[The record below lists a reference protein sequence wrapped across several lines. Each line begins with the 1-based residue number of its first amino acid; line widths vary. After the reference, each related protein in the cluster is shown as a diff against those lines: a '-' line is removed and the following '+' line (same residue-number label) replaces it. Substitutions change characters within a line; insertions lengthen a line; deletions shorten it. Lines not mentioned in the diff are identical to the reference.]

1 MKVQVGNAVSDIGGL
16 TGPSLTKLIE
26 AGGDGG
32 ILRPFRYD
40 GKSYVSLLNG
50 KTNEDGTP
58 QREVVACNEHE
69 LLRNTVATLP
79 HEVWLDIDQTVER
92 AAVSELR
99 AVNDLK
105 SAGLTRVIPNGFAV
119 QALMSQKASRVGTAY
134 VGMDPQAGFK
144 KDRPVTD
151 TVLLPLPCIWSG
163 FGFGAREL
171 ATSRRGGMPLDVT
184 GAEDATRA
192 CALMAEKMLIGNSDY
207 DQYKY
212 IANAVIYG
220 YTDHGSR
227 ITFTITA
234 PTASG
239 WDGETL
245 VGELLGAKQELITAK
260 KKGPYII
267 YLAPAWS
274 QYLDNDYVSA
284 NAGTTATITTRE
296 RILKINGFSEIRE
309 LDELSGWEILIVQM
323 ETQTVQEVIGMDW
336 TTVQWEEMGGQA
348 YNWMVMGIYVPRIRA
363 DYDGNCGIAH
373 GTTS

>member
-16 TGPSLTKLIE
+16 SGPSLTKLIE
-26 AGGDGG
+26 AGGDAG

-50 KTNEDGTP
+50 KKNDDGSP
-58 QREVVACNEHE
+58 QREVVACADHE
-69 LLRNTVATLP
+69 LLRNAVATLP

-92 AAVSELR
+92 AAQSELR
-99 AVNDLK
+99 AVNDLR
-105 SAGLTRVIPNGFAV
+105 SAGLVRTIPNGFAV
-119 QALMSQKASRVGTAY
+119 QALMSQRASRVGTAY

-171 ATSRRGGMPLDVT
+171 ATSRRGGMPLDTT

-207 DQYKY
+207 DQYQY

-234 PTASG
+234 PDASG
-239 WDGETL
+239 WTGATL
-245 VGELLGAKQELITAK
+245 VAELLGARQDLIDAK

-274 QYLDNDYVSA
+274 QYLDDDYASA
-284 NAGTTATITTRE
+284 TAGTTQTVTIRE
-296 RILKINGFSEIRE
+296 RVLKIDGFQEIRA
-309 LDELSGWEILIVQM
+309 LDELTGWDILIVQM
-323 ETQTVQEVIGMDW
+323 ETQTVQEIIGMDW

-348 YNWMVMGIYVPRIRA
+348 YNWMVLGIYVPRIRA

-373 GTTS
+373 GTTT